1 MIYQICEKKDVQV
14 LIRYL
19 FEHKDEITP
28 SAIEQMYMNESAVG
42 MRIEH
47 KMEISI
53 LAINDE
59 SHEVQGVISAISPNV
74 DQIWTIVALHVLEKS
89 RRHSVA
95 TNLIKKLKEELQK
108 NYNSAKCQVS
118 LYNSNRR
125 TVACLIINGFEIE
138 GKISAIEKEKELI
151 VFGLILQ

>member
-53 LAINDE
+53 LAIDDE

-95 TNLIKKLKEELQK
+95 TNLIKKLKEELH
-108 NYNSAKCQVS
+108 
-118 LYNSNRR
+118 
-125 TVACLIINGFEIE
+125 E
-138 GKISAIEKEKELI
+138 EL
-151 VFGLILQ
+151 

>member
-53 LAINDE
+53 LAIDDE

-74 DQIWTIVALHVLEKS
+74 DQIWTIVALHVPVSYTHLTLP
-89 RRHSVA
+89 
-95 TNLIKKLKEELQK
+95 TNRE
-108 NYNSAKCQVS
+108 V
-118 LYNSNRR
+118 
-125 TVACLIINGFEIE
+125 
-138 GKISAIEKEKELI
+138 
-151 VFGLILQ
+151 